1 MDNKFSKKSTDFY
14 FVAALMSVGATLENT
29 DKSDPRHMEF
39 CVELSS
45 PEFQSVNLAS
55 AVVNGGANTQF
66 RDLAYYEKEWANGT
80 LQVNAIKYKDAIQ
93 RLKSVIHS
101 SK

>member
-1 MDNKFSKKSTDFY
+1 MDTKKSTDFY
-14 FVAALMSVGATLENT
+14 FVAALMSVGATLEDT

-39 CVELSS
+39 FVTLPRS
-45 PEFQSVNLAS
+45 EFKSVNLAS
-55 AVVNGGANTQF
+55 AVVSGEATIGF
-66 RDLAYYEKEWANGT
+66 PDLAYYEKEWANGT

-101 SK
+101 K